1 MESQSGSPNLDVLM
15 VRSTKISIAL
25 RLNKQF
31 RSDQNGFTPCT
42 DQNEINSFIMDIV
55 DLFESDDRVYA
66 YAYTDGN
73 GLGTVW
79 PPTKDGQLTESGQ
92 TYLDAISKYS

>member
-1 MESQSGSPNLDVLM
+1 
-15 VRSTKISIAL
+15 
-25 RLNKQF
+25 
-31 RSDQNGFTPCT
+31 
-42 DQNEINSFIMDIV
+42 MDIV

-79 PPTKDGQLTESGQ
+79 PPTNDGQLTESGQ